1 MFIKLTYG
9 DNLEHLFNINVTNN
23 ILLDYVKTYTKE
35 QMLEQ
40 INEKQN
46 IANSTLG
53 ELGQDLERKIKIEGE
68 VENLEDESDDIKE
81 IRSSIQQ
88 WEDYMKQN
96 ITPYLTVL
104 NNRGLMVDFQGDAV
118 LNLSGNP
125 KQYAKESG
133 LVSKQTVQLVYKVEK
148 EGEWQALTYSIK
160 SPDDIKRENE
170 AAAVDAGA
178 EDGA

>member
-1 MFIKLTYG
+1 
-9 DNLEHLFNINVTNN
+9 
-23 ILLDYVKTYTKE
+23 
-35 QMLEQ
+35 
-40 INEKQN
+40 
-46 IANSTLG
+46 
-53 ELGQDLERKIKIEGE
+53 
-68 VENLEDESDDIKE
+68 
-81 IRSSIQQ
+81 
-88 WEDYMKQN
+88 
-96 ITPYLTVL
+96 
-104 NNRGLMVDFQGDAV
+104 MVDFQGDAV